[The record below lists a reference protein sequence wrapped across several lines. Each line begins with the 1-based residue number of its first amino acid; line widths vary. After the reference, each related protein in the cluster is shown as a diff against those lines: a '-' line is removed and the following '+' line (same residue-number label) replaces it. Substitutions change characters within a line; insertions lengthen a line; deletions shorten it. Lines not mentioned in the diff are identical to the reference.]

1 MLKTISLKKTV
12 SIPRLKYKN
21 IVRIYD
27 KEFEMYFGS
36 EKKRQQFSKRIAEAE
51 KNIKEGNFYS
61 QEEVEAYFKEKYGI

>member
-27 KEFEMYFGS
+27 KEFDMYFGS
-36 EKKRQQFSKRIAEAE
+36 EKKRQQFSK
-51 KNIKEGNFYS
+51 NS
-61 QEEVEAYFKEKYGI
+61 